1 MYVRLRKKPEAGR
14 KEKMERESSV
24 YKEYL
29 QILERELVPAFGC
42 TEPIAIAYGTAL
54 AADILGEMPEKSG
67 WKPAE
72 ISLKM

>member
-1 MYVRLRKKPEAGR
+1 
-14 KEKMERESSV
+14 MERESSV

-54 AADILGEMPEKSG
+54 AADILGEMPEKIRVEASG
-67 WKPAE
+67 
-72 ISLKM
+72 M